1 MIALIISI
9 TILGTIRTY
18 AGSEGYARR
27 RLRRGVEVRVL
38 GAAAARSS
46 SYIFD
51 HRSFRGWRDDSATR
65 PAGSKGWL
73 AGKEEGRS
81 HRPEEEEEGRGGEA
95 ELLVITRARGERRPE
110 GLHAQSNGRA
120 LGRPFSIS
128 QN

>member
-1 MIALIISI
+1 MRGVRAV
-9 TILGTIRTY
+9 
-18 AGSEGYARR
+18 R

-81 HRPEEEEEGRGGEA
+81 HRPEEEEEGRGGGA
-95 ELLVITRARGERRPE
+95 VGDHMGTRRKKTGGVARS
-110 GLHAQSNGRA
+110 A
-120 LGRPFSIS
+120 
-128 QN
+128 